1 MRTIVFAIFQLLAT
15 AVCAQKPPQEEVK
28 AVVLSLFEGMRL
40 GDSAMVHST
49 FMETAQMYTILRN
62 KEGQPILRKGSLQKF
77 LNAVGSTHDQVWNE
91 PIWDIEVKIDQD
103 FAQLWASYAF
113 YAGNTFSHCGVDAFH
128 LFRTEEGWKIFQ
140 ITDTRKK
147 EGCKIPGEIKDKFQ

>member
-1 MRTIVFAIFQLLAT
+1 MRTIVFVIFQLLAT
-15 AVCAQKPPQEEVK
+15 IVCAQTSPQEEVK

-49 FMETAQMYTILRN
+49 FMEAAQMYTVVRN

-77 LNAVGSTHDQVWNE
+77 LDAVGSPHDQVWNE
-91 PIWDIEVKIDQD
+91 PIWDIEVKIDRD

-113 YAGNTFSHCGVDAFH
+113 YAGNTFSHCGIDAFH
-128 LFRTEEGWKIFQ
+128 LFKTEEGWKIFQ
-140 ITDTRKK
+140 VTDTRKK
-147 EGCKIPGEIKDKFQ
+147 EGCRIPEEIKDKFQ